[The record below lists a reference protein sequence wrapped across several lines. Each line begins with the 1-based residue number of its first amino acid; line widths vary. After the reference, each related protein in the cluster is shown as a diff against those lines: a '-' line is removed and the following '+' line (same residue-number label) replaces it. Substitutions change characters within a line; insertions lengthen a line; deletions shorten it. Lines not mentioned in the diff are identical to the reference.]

1 MPVAPDVSLHVRA
14 ALLARVDGGTVL
26 IGTTDSLARAF
37 GVTVA
42 VLLSALRELIEAG
55 RITVQMEPR
64 GQISVCLADRPIGPA
79 GLPV

>member
-1 MPVAPDVSLHVRA
+1 
-14 ALLARVDGGTVL
+14 VL

-64 GQISVCLADRPIGPA
+64 GQISICLADRPIGPA
-79 GLPV
+79 SLPM